1 MGKVGEKAAQ
11 VLHCGKKWKG
21 WIREQAV
28 QPLGTP
34 VMSGSGVLPRAMV
47 GPMILQ

>member
-1 MGKVGEKAAQ
+1 MGKVGEKAA
-11 VLHCGKKWKG
+11 HCGKKWKG
-21 WIREQAV
+21 WIREQPV